1 MAMCQKLKTTNTN
14 IIIMVSKVHSN
25 NYEQVLLSLSLY
37 SIPIRHEG
45 ADEGSSVALLIYAS
59 DLICGTTPPDGQTET
74 LAQRHAAFLGNRV
87 SLCSIGGV
95 SDAV

>member
-37 SIPIRHEG
+37 STPIRHKG
-45 ADEGSSVALLIYAS
+45 ADEGSSVAFLSTRRILS
-59 DLICGTTPPDGQTET
+59 VGPRPPT
-74 LAQRHAAFLGNRV
+74 AKQRHLLSGMPPF
-87 SLCSIGGV
+87 
-95 SDAV
+95 